1 MKDHDDKT
9 TKYAILSHRWGA
21 EVSYEEMTGL
31 MKMEGRKRDEVRQ
44 RGGYHKII
52 KSCEQAMKD
61 GYEWLWSDTCCIDKR
76 SSAELSEAIN
86 SMYRWYRNAH
96 VCYAYLHDVDES
108 DFPTRPANKFS
119 KSNGWPEWFARGW
132 TLQELVAP
140 KQLEF
145 FNKDWVCIGNKRR
158 LAPILEDITRIPIEV
173 LRDGLGGAKNLGV
186 AQIMS
191 WAADRK
197 TTRVEDRAYSL
208 LGLFDVS
215 MPMLYGDG
223 NKAFHRLQL
232 EIIRWSRGVGSS
244 RRRMSQQEQST
255 GTDTRMYGS
264 VCVTSTRDH
273 HHPLLQRGD
282 KSRSIPHNSTVS
294 PHHQVSPKHQTTEPL
309 NKYVY

>member
-1 MKDHDDKT
+1 MKLLDVKTVLDRDKDIQEVESASEYEVMKDHDDKT

-173 LRDGLGGAKNLGV
+173 LRDGLGGAKNLG
-186 AQIMS
+186 
-191 WAADRK
+191 

-215 MPMLYGDG
+215 MPMLYGEG

-232 EIIRWSRGVGSS
+232 EIIRTSSDHSIFAWNPRTLPSSWS
-244 RRRMSQQEQST
+244 
-255 GTDTRMYGS
+255 
-264 VCVTSTRDH
+264 DH
-273 HHPLLQRGD
+273 HRFGIDAPSYPSSGCQPRTPSFHTR
-282 KSRSIPHNSTVS
+282 R
-294 PHHQVSPKHQTTEPL
+294 
-309 NKYVY
+309 